1 MTGSHGRDDVNLDA
15 SYDFDSWVDTSF
27 DAYLNIYSDVDVDH
41 NIDVCVD
48 IDGNDAVFA
57 IDLQAF
63 GDNTSTELN
72 LLVLVEDNEWSS
84 ITASGYAAAD

>member
-1 MTGSHGRDDVNLDA
+1 MTNNYDVNLDA
-15 SYDFDSWVDTSF
+15 SYDFNSDIDMDF
-27 DAYLNIYSDVDVDH
+27 YSDLDVLSYWNVDH

-48 IDGNDAVFA
+48 IHGNDATFA

-72 LLVLVEDNEWSS
+72 LLVVVEDNEWSS